1 MQPVASRDGSA
12 IALEQ
17 SGSGPHLL
25 LVHGSAS
32 LRTRWA
38 GMQQLFEPHF
48 TITAMDRRGRGDS
61 GDATHYAL
69 EREFEDIVA
78 VAERLDGPVLLLGHS
93 FGGLCA
99 LGAALMRADLFSALI
114 LYEPVVEEDGDPPS
128 APAGA
133 LERLEQRLQQGNRE
147 AVVRGFLKDFAG
159 LTAGEIEMVAA
170 SPAWPGRVA
179 AAHTLPREVRAE
191 ASWRLAPDSA
201 RDLSLPVLLLLGGDS
216 PKMFAR
222 VTRRLARALPRAQV
236 AVLPGQA
243 HIAMDT
249 APGLLR
255 DNVLTFWRDLGKPG
269 AVTAATRSPRY

>member
-179 AAHTLPREVRAE
+179 AAHTLPR
-191 ASWRLAPDSA
+191 
-201 RDLSLPVLLLLGGDS
+201 
-216 PKMFAR
+216 
-222 VTRRLARALPRAQV
+222 AQV